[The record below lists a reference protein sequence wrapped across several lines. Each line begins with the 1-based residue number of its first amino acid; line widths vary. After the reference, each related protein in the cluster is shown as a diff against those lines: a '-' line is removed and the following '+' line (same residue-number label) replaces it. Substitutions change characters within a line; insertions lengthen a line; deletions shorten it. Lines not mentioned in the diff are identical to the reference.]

1 MPKAVLSHPA
11 GARAAG
17 LGGMRLTVT
26 VAVALVVWLLL
37 VVSFG
42 AAGAFVGRP
51 GTPPIA
57 VAIGVGA
64 PLLLFFAWLRL
75 SRSFREFILGLDLRL
90 IAGMQAWRWAGFG
103 FLALYAYNVLPGVFA
118 FPAGIG
124 DMAVGLV
131 APWMVLGLARHAGF
145 RGSAAFIGW
154 NLFGILDLIVALGA
168 GTLSATL
175 STGAPGEIS
184 TAPMARLPL
193 LLIPIF
199 LVPLFLMLHTTA
211 LMQSRKFVRSAR

>member
-1 MPKAVLSHPA
+1 MAKAVLSHPA

-17 LGGMRLTVT
+17 LGMRPSVVLALTI
-26 VAVALVVWLLL
+26 WLLL

-57 VAIGVGA
+57 VAIGVGT

-103 FLALYAYNVLPGVFA
+103 FLALYAYKVLPGMFA

-131 APWMVLGLARHAGF
+131 APWMVLGLARQAGF

-184 TAPMARLPL
+184 TAPMATLPL

-199 LVPLFLMLHTTA
+199 LVPLFLILHATA
-211 LMQSRKFVRSAR
+211 LMQSRNYLRSAG